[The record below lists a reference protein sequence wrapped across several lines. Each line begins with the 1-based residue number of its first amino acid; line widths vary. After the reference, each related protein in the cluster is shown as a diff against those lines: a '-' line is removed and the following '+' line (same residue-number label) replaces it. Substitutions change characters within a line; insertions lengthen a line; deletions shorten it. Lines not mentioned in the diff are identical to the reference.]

1 MITNMKKLT
10 GGNSQV
16 EVCEG
21 VDQIEFSV
29 HGVKN
34 VILSKIDGQKD
45 EVFGDVYVRSL
56 YVTHEIEVNGHKE
69 LRRVKFLLFG
79 DDPGSVKMNRGDIV
93 THIKESS
100 RLQTELNKK
109 NKGEQSG

>member
-1 MITNMKKLT
+1 MKKLT

-21 VDQIEFSV
+21 VDEIEFSV

-34 VILSKIDGQKD
+34 VILSKIDG
-45 EVFGDVYVRSL
+45 YVRSL
-56 YVTHEIEVNGHKE
+56 YVTQEIEVNGHKE